1 MQIHIFLHNSNPVY
15 SPLKTF
21 LHFFLLPYSLYQ
33 HATKSEHIQQLHTN
47 PLKHYRNITES
58 KNRNI
63 NFYLIY
69 YPAKKRIIPQ
79 RFRFYRENAVLI
91 CICKK
96 KVVPL
101 PAVMWS
107 NKL

>member
-1 MQIHIFLHNSNPVY
+1 MENIIYNVRNVYKELLEASRVFCRKNEKKMQIHIFPHNSNPFY

-69 YPAKKRIIPQ
+69 YPAKKTDNSTEI
-79 RFRFYRENAVLI
+79 
-91 CICKK
+91 
-96 KVVPL
+96 
-101 PAVMWS
+101 
-107 NKL
+107 